1 MGYRSDVRVVT
12 TLEGFEVMQE
22 IAFEIKERD
31 NIADHTVNFPMPGED
46 PCAFFDVYDA
56 QEKYLCFGFDWVK
69 WYDTDKNVSLFMEI
83 LEVANERDVD
93 WQFIRVG
100 EEFGDVENLNSD
112 DFYSS
117 NPAVVLC
124 PRVEI
129 VYCY

>member
-1 MGYRSDVRVVT
+1 MKSR
-12 TLEGFEVMQE
+12 
-22 IAFEIKERD
+22 KRD

-56 QEKYLCFGFDWVK
+56 QENYLCFGFDWVK

-83 LEVANERDVD
+83 LEVANERGVD

-100 EEFGDVENLNSD
+100 EEFGDVEDFSSD
-112 DFYSS
+112 DFYSN
-117 NPAVVLC
+117 NPAIILY

-129 VYCY
+129 DYSYRC